1 MGNAV
6 VSADQ
11 WVLWGEQS
19 NAESLPLHHPTG
31 HACMIAAS
39 CVQIFLNDLEGQN
52 QFSIGRKEGCEG
64 SSLTTKSL
72 NKSHPI
78 LPLKGAFSTPSLGG
92 RGEAGA
98 VQSESRVL
106 DEKQAEEEP
115 AVRPGR
121 VHRDSVLHMGRPA
134 TSQISDTR
142 VPHCPSIKWQLREW
156 SEETLLPFSRTSAG
170 EEEGSEMGAW
180 VLKRMA

>member
-78 LPLKGAFSTPSLGG
+78 LPLKEAFSTPSLGG

-106 DEKQAEEEP
+106 DEKQEEEP

-121 VHRDSVLHMGRPA
+121 VHRDSVTHGA
-134 TSQISDTR
+134 TCHIPDLRHSFPTLSFHQR
-142 VPHCPSIKWQLREW
+142 QLREW
-156 SEETLLPFSRTSAG
+156 SEETLLPFCRTSAG
-170 EEEGSEMGAW
+170 EEEGSEMGVW